1 MNKRHK
7 WYNEIVAWAN
17 GAEIECQH
25 KTFVG
30 QDWEEVKEPMWLDD
44 VNYRIKPQPVIKKMY
59 MHYDS
64 IEYYVQEGFCNG
76 MYVPQQMYSDNNNMS
91 NHLEFTFIDGKLAS
105 VKLAN

>member
-44 VNYRIKPQPVIKKMY
+44 VNYRIKPQFQITVEILELLKTKM
-59 MHYDS
+59 
-64 IEYYVQEGFCNG
+64 
-76 MYVPQQMYSDNNNMS
+76 
-91 NHLEFTFIDGKLAS
+91 KLII
-105 VKLAN
+105 